1 MTTVAQ
7 HYEQLL
13 APVYLWMAGGAEAA
27 FRAGESELDALALP
41 LHQRSV
47 VLDLGAGFGMHAIP
61 AARRGARVVAI
72 DTSAELLAT
81 LESLRGDL
89 PIRTVNADLLEF
101 GKHVSEAPD
110 VVLCMGD
117 TITHLPEPALVAQLV
132 RDVASIQTPGGL
144 FVLSFRDYTVPL
156 QAEQRFIPVRSDD
169 ERILTCFLEY
179 HNGTVQVHDILNQRS
194 PEGWSTSVSSYSKLR
209 LAPDELTRMLS
220 HCGFEVRR
228 EVGLRG
234 MARLVARRA

>member
-1 MTTVAQ
+1 MTTVAD
-7 HYEQLL
+7 HYERLL
-13 APVYLWMAGGAEAA
+13 APVYLWMVGGAEAA
-27 FRAGESELDALALP
+27 FRAAESEIGALGIP
-41 LHQRSV
+41 LNPGSV

-61 AARRGARVVAI
+61 AARRRARVTAI

-101 GKHVSEAPD
+101 GKHVSESPD

-117 TITHLPEPALVAQLV
+117 TITHLPEASLVSKLV
-132 RDVASIQTPGGL
+132 REVASIQASGGL

-156 QAEQRFIPVRSDD
+156 LAEQRFIPVRSDD

-179 HNGTVQVHDILNQRS
+179 GTSHVQVHDILTQRS
-194 PEGWSTSVSSYSKLR
+194 PEGFSTRVGSYSKLR
-209 LAPDELTRMLS
+209 LAPDEVVQTLS
-220 HCGFEVRR
+220 QCGFEVRR
-228 EVGLRG
+228 EAGPRG
-234 MARLVARRA
+234 MVCLVARRA